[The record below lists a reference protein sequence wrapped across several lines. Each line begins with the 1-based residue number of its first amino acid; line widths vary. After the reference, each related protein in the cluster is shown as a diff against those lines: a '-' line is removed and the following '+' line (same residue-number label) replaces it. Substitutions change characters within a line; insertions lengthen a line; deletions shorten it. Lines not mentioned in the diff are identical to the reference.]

1 MLDLTMG
8 YLVAQEYMDSWILA
22 AAKFMFLSLE
32 SEALDPEDLGARWSS
47 IGNQGL
53 KSFSSGS
60 FQPALAVFLLSLPVF
75 FPNWLLSNHSLSS
88 SAVIVLCKNL
98 GCQSIYAGVMMCL
111 GHLLMLGSQCCSET
125 GHGAWF
131 GSFRD
136 RGSPHW
142 KQNPCWF
149 IGTYGNWQI
158 FCSCYIATAV
168 WVQAFEY
175 CRCADVR
182 PPHMPFLQLSN
193 GIS

>member
-1 MLDLTMG
+1 MLGSSIFWCFFFFLQCLTAASDGSRQREATEASPSYIAVFMLDLTMG

-22 AAKFMFLSLE
+22 TAKFMFLSLE

-75 FPNWLLSNHSLSS
+75 FLNWLLSNHSLSS

-125 GHGAWF
+125 GHASWF
-131 GSFRD
+131 RSFRD
-136 RGSPHW
+136 GDLITESR
-142 KQNPCWF
+142 
-149 IGTYGNWQI
+149 IL
-158 FCSCYIATAV
+158 
-168 WVQAFEY
+168 
-175 CRCADVR
+175 AD
-182 PPHMPFLQLSN
+182 L
-193 GIS
+193 